1 MQKWKKAMSA
11 LLMTG
16 MLTTACAGMALAD
29 TTSGSA
35 QERPAGQRGGGMF
48 MEEDWLTEQ
57 IAGLSSEQQA
67 EILALQAELKALQP
81 EKERREMPTLST
93 EQQAVM
99 EEYQSQIKAKEEAI
113 TAIFTEA
120 GVTLTAPE
128 RGQGPQDKA
137 EQTKADKTL
146 PERPEGVDNEPPD
159 GERPMGGKGGMSG
172 DRPMGGKGGFGG
184 SLISEEDLA
193 QLDSDAQ
200 AQVQTL
206 QQEIKALQESMHT
219 ALGME
224 QPERTER
231 TEAEKTAG
239 EEERAAQ
246 QELRQALQEALTAAG
261 IELPQPPAGGT
272 AE

>member
-35 QERPAGQRGGGMF
+35 QERPAGQRGGRMF

-81 EKERREMPTLST
+81 EKEQREMPTLST

-137 EQTKADKTL
+137 EQTKTDKTP
-146 PERPEGVDNEPPD
+146 PERPEGADNEPPD
-159 GERPMGGKGGMSG
+159 GERPM
-172 DRPMGGKGGFGG
+172 DGKGGFGG

-206 QQEIKALQESMHT
+206 QEEIKALQESMHT

-231 TEAEKTAG
+231 TEAEKTVG

-246 QELRQALQEALTAAG
+246 QELRQALQEVLTAAG
-261 IELPQPPAGGT
+261 IELPQPPARGT